1 VHRLYSTFAR
11 GPPGIGLLF
20 IRLVAG
26 VTAIIHGFV
35 GLRGGA
41 PLGSA
46 LFHASCI
53 GLGSLLI
60 VGLWTPVAGTL
71 LALTALWCAFARPD
85 DRWYCLV
92 IGTLGIGLS
101 LLGPG
106 MWSIDAHLFGWK
118 RVEIRN
124 RKQHERDPERS

>member
-1 VHRLYSTFAR
+1 VRRLYSTFAQ
-11 GPPGIGLLF
+11 GPPGIGLLL

-26 VTAIIHGFV
+26 TTAIVHGLD
-35 GLRGGA
+35 GLRGG
-41 PLGSA
+41 PQLGSA
-46 LFHASCI
+46 LFHAFCI

-60 VGLWTPVAGTL
+60 VGLWTPVAGAL
-71 LALTALWCAFARPD
+71 LALTALWDAFAHPD

-92 IGTLGIGLS
+92 IGTLGVGLA

-106 MWSIDAHLFGWK
+106 MWSIDARLFGWK

-124 RKQHERDPERS
+124 RKQVEPRT